1 LGLRLG
7 DFARVIAQGTQFG
20 RDGSLGRKFVI
31 DRAFLHNQLPANLG
45 RSQACIQAIGAE
57 IGIGLAL
64 RVDQRLYVSKQVRQ
78 VVFGTFATAQREG
91 VHTLEAAFEFL
102 ERFAQGLP
110 IPVQFTLGLR
120 LATTTE
126 FVNSTSHKSPAFV
139 SFKRLGGLDQPDAS
153 ALSEFEHTTSSYPVY
168 KEYEGLNDLDFLIP

>member
-1 LGLRLG
+1 LGLG
-7 DFARVIAQGTQFG
+7 NPARVIAEVTELG
-20 RDGSLGRKFVI
+20 RDGTLGRKVGI
-31 DRAFLHNQLPANLG
+31 GIAFLRNQLPTNLG
-45 RSQACIQAIGAE
+45 CGQAGIQAISAKVRV
-57 IGIGLAL
+57 GLAL
-64 RVDQRLYVSKQVRQ
+64 CIDQSFDVSQQVRQ

-91 VHTLEAAFEFL
+91 VHTLDAAFEFL